1 MFKNKTTKLFLIFG
15 VILFSL
21 GGVVGCTSNENETTK
36 EQESIETNNSNISES
51 TEVNDSNISESIE
64 GKNSSD
70 DGDEITGPTQIRHLF
85 FSDFSTFKN
94 YFKDLNMSGPSF
106 VSFNL
111 DDSSSVGEI
120 YYFYTTNQPRNDLII
135 DLENYSYALRYEFYS
150 IPNLIGSGIHHTSFK
165 IECYHILLIN
175 DCSEYNFDFKLVNEK
190 ESILIYDLML
200 NDECVMKIK
209 IHMEENYTSKN
220 LEDVVLMLKNNIMI
234 IRGGE

>member
-1 MFKNKTTKLFLIFG
+1 MFKNKTTKLFLILG

-21 GGVVGCTSNENETTK
+21 VGVVGCTSNGNETTK
-36 EQESIETNNSNISES
+36 EQESIETNISES

-64 GKNSSD
+64 ESNSYDDSD
-70 DGDEITGPTQIRHLF
+70 ERTGPPPIRHMF

-94 YFKDLNMSGPSF
+94 YFKNLNMVGPGF

-111 DDSSSVGEI
+111 DDSSSVEEI
-120 YYFYTTNQPRNDLII
+120 YYFCDTDQPRSDLII
-135 DLENYSYALRYEFYS
+135 DLENYSYSLKYEFYS
-150 IPNLIGSGIHHTSFK
+150 AHNLIGSGIHYTSFK

-209 IHMEENYTSKN
+209 IYMEEKYTSKN
-220 LEDVVLMLKNNIMI
+220 LEDVLVMLKNNIMI